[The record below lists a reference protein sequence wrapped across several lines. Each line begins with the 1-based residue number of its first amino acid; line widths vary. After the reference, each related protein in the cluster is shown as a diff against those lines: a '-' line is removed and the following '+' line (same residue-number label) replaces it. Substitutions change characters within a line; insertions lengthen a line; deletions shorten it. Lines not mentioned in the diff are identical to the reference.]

1 MRMTRTRR
9 AAARAVAIGAW
20 LALAAGCRDRGE
32 QPKGDEQIDVGTIPR
47 NVEVRL
53 YVATDWAW
61 NEEDAL
67 RVTVVNGT
75 DQPLTG
81 AKLNLFV
88 GAPVD
93 VRVDSAAANTDSAPR
108 PEMMSSGEGTRVIFS
123 IGTLAPG
130 QSGEFAQAI
139 RTPPAPRPPLSEER
153 DTSTSFPVRAWVT
166 AADQRELV
174 TAQDTI
180 RIRAGSDVVVGGCGG
195 IKDVSV
201 TRYGIGP
208 VRLDMKASDVRTLC
222 PEARDTAW
230 RGQEGMPEKG
240 LAVALAKHPVLLVLS
255 NDRISRIVVDTAG
268 LRTGAGVGVGATL
281 ADLRARYAVLCTGQG
296 DGGVALWSPVAPGI
310 SFGLDTAATAEWS
323 TRRLPPD
330 SLPEQA
336 KVTSMWVRKG
346 DDTCPPAQQAR

>member
-1 MRMTRTRR
+1 MRIIKRR
-9 AAARAVAIGAW
+9 GAAARAVAIGAW
-20 LALAAGCRDRGE
+20 LALAVGCRDRGE
-32 QPKGDEQIDVGTIPR
+32 QPKGDEQIDVGTIAR

-61 NEEDAL
+61 NEEDTL

-88 GAPVD
+88 GSPVD
-93 VRVDSAAANTDSAPR
+93 VRVDSAAANSTR
-108 PEMMSSGEGTRVIFS
+108 PEMMSSGEGTRVIFP

-139 RTPPAPRPPLSEER
+139 RTPPAPRPPLSAER

-166 AADQRELV
+166 AADGRELAA
-174 TAQDTI
+174 AQDTI

-330 SLPEQA
+330 SLPEEA